1 MPSKYLTEDKMAAK
15 QQTPTPIRLPESLKD
30 WVKARAEANL
40 RSVNAEITVLLMKA
54 REIEQ
59 QRLA

>member
-1 MPSKYLTEDKMAAK
+1 MSSQYLIEDNMAAK
-15 QQTPTPIRLPESLKD
+15 QQAPTPIRLPESLKD

-40 RSVNAEITVLLMKA
+40 RSVNAEITVLLMKV

-59 QRLA
+59 KHSA